1 MFVQMFRPKTISIK
15 LSRNDYEKYHQ
26 KYTYWQDILKDK
38 FLQLVLDPKMNLV
51 KPPSKTMLNN
61 TTDEYN
67 KLISICK
74 RHDDFN
80 TTYHRIHTLTP
91 YTHTTPIRNGL
102 KAIISLLTSL
112 IPILTKASTITVS
125 VLNIL
130 IIL

>member
-1 MFVQMFRPKTISIK
+1 MTMIQKK
-15 LSRNDYEKYHQ
+15 YNEKYHQ
-26 KYTYWQDILKDK
+26 KYTYRQDILKDK

-51 KPPSKTMLNN
+51 KPPSKTMFNN

-74 RHDDFN
+74 RGDDFN
-80 TTYHRIHTLTP
+80 TTYNRIGSCIH
-91 YTHTTPIRNGL
+91 
-102 KAIISLLTSL
+102 AIYLYNANSERVEGDHKPFHVLDTDNYKSNDN
-112 IPILTKASTITVS
+112 KVS